1 MPAGPSDNRR
11 RARRRRNR
19 GAGERGVESKR
30 VSYAPNSASSA
41 FLWRNHKR
49 LCYGY
54 KVLILLAAVR
64 RDLGSQEWNG
74 DKQDVSARSRIAP
87 LASVGR
93 TSGADEPRLPLVR
106 ARSGHVAGMRE
117 KSGAK
122 AAATDTPRASVWR
135 DGDFLKLWTGET
147 ISLFGSAITT
157 IALPLTAVITLD
169 ASGAELGALN
179 AAKYAPFFLVALFVG
194 AWVDRWRRRPVLLVA
209 NGASAVAVATVP
221 LASGLG
227 VLTIEELYVVAFLL
241 GVLTVFLQ
249 TAFWAYGPF
258 LVEGDRLVEANSKLY
273 ASSSAADIAGPG
285 LGGALVQLF
294 TAPVAL
300 LADAISFLVASVSIG
315 LIEKREPAVERD
327 IQSKLWTEIREGL
340 GLVLGN
346 RYLRAIAGEA
356 GTYNLFV
363 NAFTTAWLIYAA
375 RDLGLSAALIGLL
388 YTTAGVGAFLGSM
401 IAPYPQRW
409 FGLGPTIVG
418 SMILGTA
425 PFLAIPLAS
434 SASGGSIALVVAA
447 FLAAS
452 IGIAI
457 SNVHVMSLRQ
467 AITPARLLGRMMASY
482 RFLTWGGMPLGALLG
497 GTLTDALGARQALVI
512 ACTGI
517 ATAPLWVLFS
527 PIARLR
533 SNLLPKSLPQ
543 EP

>member
-1 MPAGPSDNRR
+1 
-11 RARRRRNR
+11 
-19 GAGERGVESKR
+19 
-30 VSYAPNSASSA
+30 
-41 FLWRNHKR
+41 
-49 LCYGY
+49 
-54 KVLILLAAVR
+54 
-64 RDLGSQEWNG
+64 
-74 DKQDVSARSRIAP
+74 
-87 LASVGR
+87 
-93 TSGADEPRLPLVR
+93 
-106 ARSGHVAGMRE
+106 MRE

-135 DGDFLKLWTGET
+135 NGDFLKLWTGET

-194 AWVDRWRRRPVLLVA
+194 ACVDRWRRRPVLLVA

-227 VLTIEELYVVAFLL
+227 VLTIEELYVVAFVL

-273 ASSSAADIAGPG
+273 ASSSAADVAGPG

-300 LADAISFLVASVSIG
+300 LADAVSFLVASVSIG

-327 IQSKLWTEIREGL
+327 IQSKLWSEIREGL

-356 GTYNLFV
+356 GSYNLFV

-401 IAPYPQRW
+401 IAPHPQRW

-447 FLAAS
+447 FLTAS

-517 ATAPLWVLFS
+517 ATAPLWVLLS
-527 PIARLR
+527 PIARLH
-533 SNLLPKSLPQ
+533 SNPMHAAGTSGELASESLPQ
-543 EP
+543 ER